1 MKLDKIKLKEEME
14 EVNIKLK
21 ELEDLNDCLN
31 ERLANNIK
39 LDDKQYKEDEIKDIK
54 DKLQKLK
61 KEINDDYIDMQ
72 TVNNM

>member
-1 MKLDKIKLKEEME
+1 MKLDKIKLKGEME

-61 KEINDDYIDMQ
+61 KEINDDYIDM
-72 TVNNM
+72 

>member
-61 KEINDDYIDMQ
+61 KEINDDYIDM
-72 TVNNM
+72 